1 MGLFDIIKQLAPD
14 LSSDNNE
21 RSHGNSRYNKSIDEW
36 DNEWRCIGKLVSA
49 DLSSLNHSV
58 GLYRHTIGGETMY
71 VGRALEL
78 HNGGLRKRLSDYR
91 RQSNSARTHT
101 SGRTVNE
108 HLNDI
113 VTYVLVV
120 GDDEEAVEVT
130 RKLEMRFIARYNP
143 PWNKI
148 R

>member
-21 RSHGNSRYNKSIDEW
+21 RSHSNSRYNKSIDEW

-91 RQSNSARTHT
+91 R
-101 SGRTVNE
+101 
-108 HLNDI
+108 
-113 VTYVLVV
+113 
-120 GDDEEAVEVT
+120 
-130 RKLEMRFIARYNP
+130 
-143 PWNKI
+143 
-148 R
+148 